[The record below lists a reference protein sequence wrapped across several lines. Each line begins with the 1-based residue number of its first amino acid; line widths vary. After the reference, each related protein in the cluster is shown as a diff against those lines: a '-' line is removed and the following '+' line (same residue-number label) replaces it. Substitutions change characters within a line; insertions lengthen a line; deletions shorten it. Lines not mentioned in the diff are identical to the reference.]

1 MQINPKLI
9 KNQFEKSMD
18 KYNENAVVQQISA
31 EKLAEQ
37 TAIIR
42 KDFINILELG
52 SGTGLL
58 TKELIKNKPLEQV
71 PEDMWKLIEF

>member
-58 TKELIKNKPLEQV
+58 TKELIKKVNFKSYTAN
-71 PEDMWKLIEF
+71 DLIDKS

>member
-1 MQINPKLI
+1 
-9 KNQFEKSMD
+9 MD

-58 TKELIKNKPLEQV
+58 TKELIKK
-71 PEDMWKLIEF
+71 

>member
-42 KDFINILELG
+42 KDFEKKMIHKRNNY
-52 SGTGLL
+52 TY
-58 TKELIKNKPLEQV
+58 TKG
-71 PEDMWKLIEF
+71 